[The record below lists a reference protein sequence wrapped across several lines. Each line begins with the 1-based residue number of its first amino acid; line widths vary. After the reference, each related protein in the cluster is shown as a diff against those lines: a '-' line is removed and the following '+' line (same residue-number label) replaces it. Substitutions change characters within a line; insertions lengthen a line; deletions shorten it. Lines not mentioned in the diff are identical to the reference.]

1 MSPVLTLLFK
11 SICVPNYQT
20 VFRYQCFEYET
31 SQTSVLSLFFC
42 FWFSEL
48 VDTARK
54 ALIWRVVEL
63 TDDRFTLQL
72 EVSSLQETVSRLEG
86 RIKEKEEEAKR
97 CGINSYSRFHDF
109 GSSFDS
115 LHL

>member
-1 MSPVLTLLFK
+1 MF
-11 SICVPNYQT
+11 C
-20 VFRYQCFEYET
+20 
-31 SQTSVLSLFFC
+31 C

-86 RIKEKEEEAKR
+86 RIKEKEEETKR
-97 CGINSYSRFHDF
+97 SGI
-109 GSSFDS
+109 
-115 LHL
+115 

>member
-1 MSPVLTLLFK
+1 MFNIHLFSNVKWAKLLF
-11 SICVPNYQT
+11 
-20 VFRYQCFEYET
+20 F
-31 SQTSVLSLFFC
+31 L

-63 TDDRFTLQL
+63 TDDRFSLLL

-86 RIKEKEEEAKR
+86 RIKEKEEETKR
-97 CGINSYSRFHDF
+97 SGI
-109 GSSFDS
+109 
-115 LHL
+115 

>member
-1 MSPVLTLLFK
+1 MSQ
-11 SICVPNYQT
+11 S
-20 VFRYQCFEYET
+20 
-31 SQTSVLSLFFC
+31 SVLLLSPC
-42 FWFSEL
+42 GGVSEM

-86 RIKEKEEEAKR
+86 RIKEKEEETKR
-97 CGINSYSRFHDF
+97 SGLGMFLLIP
-109 GSSFDS
+109 
-115 LHL
+115 